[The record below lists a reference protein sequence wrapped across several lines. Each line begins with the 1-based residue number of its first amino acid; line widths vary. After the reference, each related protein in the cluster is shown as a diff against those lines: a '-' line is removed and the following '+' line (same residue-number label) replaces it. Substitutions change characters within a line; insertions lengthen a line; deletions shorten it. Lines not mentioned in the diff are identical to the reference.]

1 MWNSDD
7 TQNKSSD
14 QRNFFA
20 EQFTMDDGRDED
32 QEFQF
37 GDDDTPD
44 DYI

>member
-1 MWNSDD
+1 MWDYDD
-7 TQNKSSD
+7 AQNKPSD

-32 QEFQF
+32 QDFQY
-37 GDDDTPD
+37 GDDDNPD